1 MSLLGRHLS
10 GLATFSGRENRQPF
24 WLWILIVYAVHMVV
38 GIIVMVPLMFSMVDR
53 MAPMMQGDPHRFDDH
68 PELVMQM
75 ITPMMS
81 SIMIVTVILSLL
93 WVASIAA
100 AVVRRLHDGDRS
112 GWWASPVFAVHI
124 VMPLL
129 YLSAFPRFFDMMGK
143 VKPGMTP
150 DQVNAQMMPAMQSF
164 AWVWL
169 LGMVGFL
176 LMIVLI
182 VFLCLPGTQ
191 GTNRYGEDPLAFQ

>member
-1 MSLLGRHLS
+1 MNLLGRHIT

-24 WLWILIVYAVHMVV
+24 WLWILIVYAVQMVV
-38 GIIVMVPLMFSMVDR
+38 GMVVMIPIMMSMFDR
-53 MAPMMQGDPHRFDDH
+53 MGPMMQGDPHRFDDH

-75 ITPMMS
+75 ITPMVS
-81 SIMIVTVILSLL
+81 NIMVFSVVVTLIWLAL
-93 WVASIAA
+93 IAA

-124 VMPLL
+124 VTPLL
-129 YLSAFPRFFDMMGK
+129 YLSAFPRFFDVIGK

-150 DQVNAQMMPAMQSF
+150 DQVNAAMLPAMQSF
-164 AWVWL
+164 GGVWL

-191 GTNRYGEDPLAFQ
+191 GANRYGEDPLAF